1 MFKLNPN
8 SHLTERVI
16 CSFIHQIDILC
27 IFSASH
33 YCNDTSFLLLG
44 FSHSSVGKESTSNAR
59 DPGLIPGSGRSP
71 GEGISYPLQYS
82 GLENSCGQRSLV
94 GYSPW
99 GYKEWDMTKHTAQP
113 LLRRPK
119 SKDTRVLLS
128 NGIVFVYNLLCI
140 LLFTLNHLQIT
151 SNT

>member
-1 MFKLNPN
+1 MNKLLFKVMSRHP
-8 SHLTERVI
+8 RRW
-16 CSFIHQIDILC
+16 SFPGS
-27 IFSASH
+27 SA
-33 YCNDTSFLLLG
+33 
-44 FSHSSVGKESTSNAR
+44 GKESVCNAG
-59 DPGLIPGSGRSP
+59 DPTLIPGLGRSP
-71 GEGISYPLQYS
+71 GEGIGYPLQYS

-99 GYKEWDMTKHTAQP
+99 GCKEWDMTNHTAQP
-113 LLRRPK
+113 LLKRPK
-119 SKDTRVLLS
+119 SKETQVLLS